1 MFQKT
6 WTIVIIFDTFNLHG
20 KNKFFLCNKKTLKS
34 HTLERYITMFNN
46 LYSNSGFLLDL
57 AFKKIFLETS
67 QLLNYVYN
75 YTLELLDL
83 PIDDSIHLLDNN
95 VNDNINIKNRESDLL
110 YESDNY
116 LINIEGNSQ
125 TSVSVNLKNLSYL
138 CALLLRQVKP
148 GDADKVKKVL
158 QININNKSPF
168 KTKNFINITELID
181 SITNEVRNE
190 LFFIVDFNLENSYNM
205 TYNEIASLPGD
216 DPRKIFYVFTSENN
230 DKYYELYKNNKLGQL
245 ILRRME
251 YMVENFDA
259 IFYYDRDK
267 FNEQVAKEVGFEE
280 GKTAGIEIGKTAGI
294 EIGKTEGMAIG
305 IDKGKKEIILN
316 LLKAGMNELDIMKY
330 LGITESD
337 LEKIK
342 KCK

>member
-1 MFQKT
+1 MRFTFKT
-6 WTIVIIFDTFNLHG
+6 DKI
-20 KNKFFLCNKKTLKS
+20 
-34 HTLERYITMFNN
+34 
-46 LYSNSGFLLDL
+46 
-57 AFKKIFLETS
+57 KKI
-67 QLLNYVYN
+67 
-75 YTLELLDL
+75 
-83 PIDDSIHLLDNN
+83 
-95 VNDNINIKNRESDLL
+95 
-110 YESDNY
+110 
-116 LINIEGNSQ
+116 
-125 TSVSVNLKNLSYL
+125 
-138 CALLLRQVKP
+138 
-148 GDADKVKKVL
+148 L
-158 QININNKSPF
+158 QININNESPF
-168 KTKNFINITELID
+168 KTKKFINITRLID
-181 SITNEVRNE
+181 SITNEIRNGE
-190 LFFIVDFNLENSYNM
+190 FFIVDFNLENSYNM

-280 GKTAGIEIGKTAGI
+280 GKTAGIEIGKT
-294 EIGKTEGMAIG
+294 EGMAIG

-330 LGITESD
+330 LGITESG
-337 LEKIK
+337 LEEIK

>member
-1 MFQKT
+1 
-6 WTIVIIFDTFNLHG
+6 
-20 KNKFFLCNKKTLKS
+20 
-34 HTLERYITMFNN
+34 MFNN

-57 AFKKIFLETS
+57 AFKKIFLETPE
-67 QLLNYVYN
+67 LLNYVYN

-280 GKTAGIEIGKTAGI
+280 GKTAG
-294 EIGKTEGMAIG
+294 MAIG

-337 LEKIK
+337 LEEIK

>member
-1 MFQKT
+1 
-6 WTIVIIFDTFNLHG
+6 
-20 KNKFFLCNKKTLKS
+20 
-34 HTLERYITMFNN
+34 
-46 LYSNSGFLLDL
+46 
-57 AFKKIFLETS
+57 
-67 QLLNYVYN
+67 
-75 YTLELLDL
+75 
-83 PIDDSIHLLDNN
+83 
-95 VNDNINIKNRESDLL
+95 
-110 YESDNY
+110 
-116 LINIEGNSQ
+116 
-125 TSVSVNLKNLSYL
+125 
-138 CALLLRQVKP
+138 
-148 GDADKVKKVL
+148 
-158 QININNKSPF
+158 
-168 KTKNFINITELID
+168 
-181 SITNEVRNE
+181 
-190 LFFIVDFNLENSYNM
+190 M

-280 GKTAGIEIGKTAGI
+280 GKTAGIEIGKTAG
-294 EIGKTEGMAIG
+294 MAIG

-337 LEKIK
+337 LEEIK
-342 KCK
+342 KYK

>member
-1 MFQKT
+1 
-6 WTIVIIFDTFNLHG
+6 
-20 KNKFFLCNKKTLKS
+20 
-34 HTLERYITMFNN
+34 MFNN

-57 AFKKIFLETS
+57 AFKKIFLETP

>member
-1 MFQKT
+1 M
-6 WTIVIIFDTFNLHG
+6 IF
-20 KNKFFLCNKKTLKS
+20 NK
-34 HTLERYITMFNN
+34 
-46 LYSNSGFLLDL
+46 LYSESGFIRDL
-57 AFKKIFLETS
+57 AFKKLFLETPEFFTFVYEYS
-67 QLLNYVYN
+67 LQLLGF
-75 YTLELLDL
+75 
-83 PIDDSIHLLDNN
+83 PFDDTVDLLDNN

-230 DKYYELYKNNKLGQL
+230 DKYYELYKNSKLGQL
-245 ILRRME
+245 MLRRME
-251 YMVENFDA
+251 YMIENFDA
-259 IFYYDRDK
+259 IFYYDKEK

-280 GKTAGIEIGKTAGI
+280 GKTAGIEIGKNV
-294 EIGKTEGMAIG
+294 GMVI
-305 IDKGKKEIILN
+305 GKKETILKMLN
-316 LLKAGMNELDIMKY
+316 SGMPELDILKY
-330 LGITESD
+330 
-337 LEKIK
+337 
-342 KCK
+342 

>member
-1 MFQKT
+1 M
-6 WTIVIIFDTFNLHG
+6 IF
-20 KNKFFLCNKKTLKS
+20 NK
-34 HTLERYITMFNN
+34 
-46 LYSNSGFLLDL
+46 LYSKSEFLRDL
-57 AFKKIFLETS
+57 AFKKLFLETP

-75 YTLELLDL
+75 YALDLLDL
-83 PIDDSIHLLDNN
+83 PIDDSIRLLDNN
-95 VNDNINIKNRESDLL
+95 LNDNINIKNRESDLL
-110 YESDNY
+110 YESNNY
-116 LINIEGNSQ
+116 LVNIEGNCQ
-125 TSVSVNLKNLSYL
+125 TSISVNLKNLSYL
-138 CALLLRQVKP
+138 CALLLRQIKP
-148 GDADKVKKVL
+148 GETDKIKKIL
-158 QININNKSPF
+158 QININNESPF
-168 KTKNFINITELID
+168 KTKNFINITRLID
-181 SITNEVRNE
+181 SITNEIRNGE
-190 LFFIVDFNLENSYNM
+190 FFIVDFNLENSYNM

>member
-1 MFQKT
+1 
-6 WTIVIIFDTFNLHG
+6 
-20 KNKFFLCNKKTLKS
+20 
-34 HTLERYITMFNN
+34 MFNN

-57 AFKKIFLETS
+57 AFKKIFLETP

-116 LINIEGNSQ
+116 LIKIEGNSQ

-280 GKTAGIEIGKTAGI
+280 GKTAG
-294 EIGKTEGMAIG
+294 MAIG

-337 LEKIK
+337 LEEIK

>member
-1 MFQKT
+1 
-6 WTIVIIFDTFNLHG
+6 
-20 KNKFFLCNKKTLKS
+20 
-34 HTLERYITMFNN
+34 MFNN

-57 AFKKIFLETS
+57 AFKKIFLETP

-75 YTLELLDL
+75 YTLDLLDL

-95 VNDNINIKNRESDLL
+95 LNDNINIKNRESDLL

>member
-1 MFQKT
+1 M
-6 WTIVIIFDTFNLHG
+6 
-20 KNKFFLCNKKTLKS
+20 
-34 HTLERYITMFNN
+34 
-46 LYSNSGFLLDL
+46 LYF
-57 AFKKIFLETS
+57 
-67 QLLNYVYN
+67 
-75 YTLELLDL
+75 
-83 PIDDSIHLLDNN
+83 
-95 VNDNINIKNRESDLL
+95 
-110 YESDNY
+110 
-116 LINIEGNSQ
+116 
-125 TSVSVNLKNLSYL
+125 
-138 CALLLRQVKP
+138 LRQVKP

-280 GKTAGIEIGKTAGI
+280 GKTAG
-294 EIGKTEGMAIG
+294 MAIG

-337 LEKIK
+337 LEEIK

>member
-1 MFQKT
+1 
-6 WTIVIIFDTFNLHG
+6 
-20 KNKFFLCNKKTLKS
+20 
-34 HTLERYITMFNN
+34 MFNN

-57 AFKKIFLETS
+57 AFKKIFLETP

-95 VNDNINIKNRESDLL
+95 VNDNINIKNR
-110 YESDNY
+110 ESDNY

-330 LGITESD
+330 LGITESG
-337 LEKIK
+337 LEEIK

>member
-1 MFQKT
+1 
-6 WTIVIIFDTFNLHG
+6 
-20 KNKFFLCNKKTLKS
+20 
-34 HTLERYITMFNN
+34 MFNN

-57 AFKKIFLETS
+57 AFKKIFLETP

-280 GKTAGIEIGKTAGI
+280 GKTAGIEIGKT
-294 EIGKTEGMAIG
+294 EGMAIG

>member
-1 MFQKT
+1 
-6 WTIVIIFDTFNLHG
+6 
-20 KNKFFLCNKKTLKS
+20 
-34 HTLERYITMFNN
+34 MFNN

-57 AFKKIFLETS
+57 AFKKIFLETP

-148 GDADKVKKVL
+148 GDSDKVKKVL

-280 GKTAGIEIGKTAGI
+280 GKTAGIEIGKSAGI
-294 EIGKTEGMAIG
+294 EIGKTAGIAIG

-330 LGITESD
+330 LGITESN
-337 LEKIK
+337 LEEIK
-342 KCK
+342 KYK

>member
-1 MFQKT
+1 
-6 WTIVIIFDTFNLHG
+6 
-20 KNKFFLCNKKTLKS
+20 
-34 HTLERYITMFNN
+34 MFNN

-57 AFKKIFLETS
+57 AFKKIFLETP

-148 GDADKVKKVL
+148 GDSDKVKKVL

-280 GKTAGIEIGKTAGI
+280 GKTAGIEIGKT
-294 EIGKTEGMAIG
+294 EGMAIG

-316 LLKAGMNELDIMKY
+316 LLKAGMNELDILKY

-337 LEKIK
+337 LEEIK
-342 KCK
+342 KYK

>member
-34 HTLERYITMFNN
+34 HTLERYKNMFNN

-57 AFKKIFLETS
+57 AFKKIFLETP

-280 GKTAGIEIGKTAGI
+280 GKTAGIEIGKT
-294 EIGKTEGMAIG
+294 EGMAIG

-330 LGITESD
+330 LGITESG
-337 LEKIK
+337 LEEIK

>member
-1 MFQKT
+1 
-6 WTIVIIFDTFNLHG
+6 
-20 KNKFFLCNKKTLKS
+20 
-34 HTLERYITMFNN
+34 MFNN

-57 AFKKIFLETS
+57 AFKKIFLETP

-75 YTLELLDL
+75 YTLDLLDL

>member
-1 MFQKT
+1 
-6 WTIVIIFDTFNLHG
+6 
-20 KNKFFLCNKKTLKS
+20 
-34 HTLERYITMFNN
+34 MFNN

-57 AFKKIFLETS
+57 AFKKIFLETP

-280 GKTAGIEIGKTAGI
+280 GKTAGIEIGKT
-294 EIGKTEGMAIG
+294 EGMAIG

-330 LGITESD
+330 LGITESG
-337 LEKIK
+337 LEEIK

>member
-1 MFQKT
+1 
-6 WTIVIIFDTFNLHG
+6 
-20 KNKFFLCNKKTLKS
+20 
-34 HTLERYITMFNN
+34 MFNN

-57 AFKKIFLETS
+57 AFKKIFLETP
-67 QLLNYVYN
+67 QLLKYVYN

-110 YESDNY
+110 YESNNY
-116 LINIEGNSQ
+116 LINIEGNCQ
-125 TSVSVNLKNLSYL
+125 TSISVNLKNLSYL
-138 CALLLRQVKP
+138 CALLLRQIKP
-148 GDADKVKKVL
+148 GAKDKIKKIL

-280 GKTAGIEIGKTAGI
+280 GKTAG
-294 EIGKTEGMAIG
+294 MAIG

-337 LEKIK
+337 LEEIK

>member
-1 MFQKT
+1 
-6 WTIVIIFDTFNLHG
+6 
-20 KNKFFLCNKKTLKS
+20 
-34 HTLERYITMFNN
+34 MFNK
-46 LYSNSGFLLDL
+46 LYSKSGFLRDL
-57 AFKKIFLETS
+57 AFKKLFLETP

-280 GKTAGIEIGKTAGI
+280 GKTAG
-294 EIGKTEGMAIG
+294 MAIG

-337 LEKIK
+337 LEEIK
-342 KCK
+342 KYK

>member
-1 MFQKT
+1 
-6 WTIVIIFDTFNLHG
+6 
-20 KNKFFLCNKKTLKS
+20 
-34 HTLERYITMFNN
+34 MFNN

-57 AFKKIFLETS
+57 AFKKIFLETP

-75 YTLELLDL
+75 YTLDLLDL

-230 DKYYELYKNNKLGQL
+230 DKYYELYKNSKLGQL
-245 ILRRME
+245 MLRRME
-251 YMVENFDA
+251 YMIENFDA
-259 IFYYDRDK
+259 IFYYDKEK

-280 GKTAGIEIGKTAGI
+280 GKTAGIEIGKNV
-294 EIGKTEGMAIG
+294 GMVI
-305 IDKGKKEIILN
+305 GKKEAILKMLN
-316 LLKAGMNELDIMKY
+316 SGMPELDILKY
-330 LGITESD
+330 LGITKSD
-337 LEKIK
+337 LEEIK
-342 KCK
+342 KYK

>member
-1 MFQKT
+1 
-6 WTIVIIFDTFNLHG
+6 
-20 KNKFFLCNKKTLKS
+20 
-34 HTLERYITMFNN
+34 MFNN

-57 AFKKIFLETS
+57 AFKKIFLETP

-95 VNDNINIKNRESDLL
+95 LNDNINIKNRESDLL

>member
-1 MFQKT
+1 
-6 WTIVIIFDTFNLHG
+6 
-20 KNKFFLCNKKTLKS
+20 
-34 HTLERYITMFNN
+34 MFNN

-57 AFKKIFLETS
+57 AFKKIFLETP

-259 IFYYDRDK
+259 IFYYDKEK

-280 GKTAGIEIGKTAGI
+280 GKTA
-294 EIGKTEGMAIG
+294 GMAIG

-337 LEKIK
+337 LEEIK

>member
-1 MFQKT
+1 
-6 WTIVIIFDTFNLHG
+6 
-20 KNKFFLCNKKTLKS
+20 
-34 HTLERYITMFNN
+34 MFNN

-57 AFKKIFLETS
+57 AFKKIFLETP

-83 PIDDSIHLLDNN
+83 PIDDSINLLDNN

-116 LINIEGNSQ
+116 LINIEGDCQ

-280 GKTAGIEIGKTAGI
+280 GKTAG
-294 EIGKTEGMAIG
+294 MAIG

-337 LEKIK
+337 LEEIK

>member
-1 MFQKT
+1 
-6 WTIVIIFDTFNLHG
+6 
-20 KNKFFLCNKKTLKS
+20 
-34 HTLERYITMFNN
+34 MFNN

-57 AFKKIFLETS
+57 AFKKIFLETP

-125 TSVSVNLKNLSYL
+125 TSVSVNLKKLSYL

-280 GKTAGIEIGKTAGI
+280 GKTAG
-294 EIGKTEGMAIG
+294 MAIG

-337 LEKIK
+337 LEEIK

>member
-1 MFQKT
+1 
-6 WTIVIIFDTFNLHG
+6 
-20 KNKFFLCNKKTLKS
+20 
-34 HTLERYITMFNN
+34 MFNN

-57 AFKKIFLETS
+57 AFKKIFLETP
-67 QLLNYVYN
+67 QLLNFVYN

-280 GKTAGIEIGKTAGI
+280 GKTAG
-294 EIGKTEGMAIG
+294 MAIG

-337 LEKIK
+337 LEEIK

>member
-1 MFQKT
+1 
-6 WTIVIIFDTFNLHG
+6 
-20 KNKFFLCNKKTLKS
+20 
-34 HTLERYITMFNN
+34 MFNN

-57 AFKKIFLETS
+57 AFKKIFLETP

-138 CALLLRQVKP
+138 CTLLLRQVKP

-181 SITNEVRNE
+181 NITNEVRNE

-216 DPRKIFYVFTSENN
+216 DPRKIFYVFTRENN

-280 GKTAGIEIGKTAGI
+280 GKTAG
-294 EIGKTEGMAIG
+294 MAIG

-337 LEKIK
+337 LEEIK

>member
-1 MFQKT
+1 
-6 WTIVIIFDTFNLHG
+6 
-20 KNKFFLCNKKTLKS
+20 
-34 HTLERYITMFNN
+34 MFNN

-57 AFKKIFLETS
+57 AFKKIFLETP

-230 DKYYELYKNNKLGQL
+230 DKYYELYKNSKLGQL
-245 ILRRME
+245 MLRRME
-251 YMVENFDA
+251 YMIENFDA
-259 IFYYDRDK
+259 IFYYDKEK
-267 FNEQVAKEVGFEE
+267 FNEQIAEE
-280 GKTAGIEIGKTAGI
+280 AGYKKGKTAGIEIGKNV
-294 EIGKTEGMAIG
+294 GMVI
-305 IDKGKKEIILN
+305 GKKETILKMLN
-316 LLKAGMNELDIMKY
+316 SGMPELDILKY
-330 LGITESD
+330 LGITKSD
-337 LEKIK
+337 LEEIK
-342 KCK
+342 KYK

>member
-1 MFQKT
+1 
-6 WTIVIIFDTFNLHG
+6 
-20 KNKFFLCNKKTLKS
+20 
-34 HTLERYITMFNN
+34 MFNN

>member
-1 MFQKT
+1 
-6 WTIVIIFDTFNLHG
+6 
-20 KNKFFLCNKKTLKS
+20 
-34 HTLERYITMFNN
+34 MFNN

-57 AFKKIFLETS
+57 AFKKIFLETP

-148 GDADKVKKVL
+148 GDADKVKKIL

>member
-34 HTLERYITMFNN
+34 HTLERYKNMFNN

-57 AFKKIFLETS
+57 AFKKIFLETP

-75 YTLELLDL
+75 YTLDLLDL

>member
-75 YTLELLDL
+75 YTLDLLDL

-95 VNDNINIKNRESDLL
+95 LNDNINIKNRESDLL

-294 EIGKTEGMAIG
+294 EIGKNVGMVI
-305 IDKGKKEIILN
+305 GKKETILKMLN
-316 LLKAGMNELDIMKY
+316 SGMPELDILKY
-330 LGITESD
+330 LGITKSD
-337 LEKIK
+337 LEEIK
-342 KCK
+342 KYK

>member
-1 MFQKT
+1 
-6 WTIVIIFDTFNLHG
+6 
-20 KNKFFLCNKKTLKS
+20 
-34 HTLERYITMFNN
+34 MFNN

-57 AFKKIFLETS
+57 AFKKIFLETP

-83 PIDDSIHLLDNN
+83 PMDDSIHLLDNN

-230 DKYYELYKNNKLGQL
+230 DKYYELYKNSKLGQL
-245 ILRRME
+245 MLRRME

-280 GKTAGIEIGKTAGI
+280 GKTAGIEIGKNV
-294 EIGKTEGMAIG
+294 GMVI
-305 IDKGKKEIILN
+305 GKKETILKMLN
-316 LLKAGMNELDIMKY
+316 SGMSELDILKY
-330 LGITESD
+330 LGITKSD
-337 LEKIK
+337 LEEIK
-342 KCK
+342 KYK